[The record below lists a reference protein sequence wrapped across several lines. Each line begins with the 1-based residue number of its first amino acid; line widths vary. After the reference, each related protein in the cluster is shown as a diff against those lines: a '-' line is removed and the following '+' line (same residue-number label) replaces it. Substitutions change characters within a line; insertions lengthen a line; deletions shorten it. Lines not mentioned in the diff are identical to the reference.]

1 MPSKRNSARRPHFAG
16 LRHGYCENRDCSV
29 RNVFYVVKRGPNPDA
44 PAVCP
49 RCQHPLTLF
58 RWCEEPERRMAEMT
72 MEGNVLRRQRAS
84 RRGA

>member
-29 RNVFYVVKRGPNPDA
+29 RNVFYVVKRDPNPDA

>member
-1 MPSKRNSARRPHFAG
+1 MSSKMNRSRRPPFAG

-29 RNVFYVVKRGPNPDA
+29 RNVYFSVKRDPNPDA

-58 RWCEEPERRMAEMT
+58 RWCEAPERRLSELEF
-72 MEGNVLRRQRAS
+72 EGNVLRHQRA
-84 RRGA
+84 